1 MSEYLP
7 QGEAGEFQ
15 CGGEREDRERFRFDK
30 TISIDSMQIIIGKY
44 NECGFSVDFLHTP
57 GGA

>member
-44 NECGFSVDFLHTP
+44 N
-57 GGA
+57 